1 MHRANKHEIAE
12 LELKIINVKKELEI
26 ELERM
31 KTEHIKWMF
40 CIVLIGVLVAILAL
54 FFKILK

>member
-1 MHRANKHEIAE
+1 MHRENKHEIAE

-54 FFKILK
+54 FS

>member
-1 MHRANKHEIAE
+1 MHRENKNEIAE

-40 CIVLIGVLVAILAL
+40 FIVLIGVLVATLAL
-54 FFKILK
+54 FLKS